1 MLNVHP
7 AFAEATRA
15 NLASTR
21 ILVSAREQGPSWQQ
35 QPSYKASSPCAGN
48 CYLEFARRP
57 RATVAKDAPDRGEAM
72 HLTRTEVLLLKLMLG
87 FRAASNR

>member
-7 AFAEATRA
+7 AFEDRLALRDATRA

-57 RATVAKDAPDRGEAM
+57 QATMTKCTGRI
-72 HLTRTEVLLLKLMLG
+72 EVKPCT
-87 FRAASNR
+87 